1 MSEESSY
8 YISTLVGM
16 RFDLQKKPM
25 TPEYQTQIEEY
36 EKKLSALPL
45 PKLEA
50 EYQRAELVRLKFG
63 KPEHALTKTELVEK
77 GHFEE
82 RLSKLSPS
90 ELVRNEAA
98 SEDETV
104 KNLVEAHRFRALT
117 PELRAAYFGE
127 PPDYASWGAYDCWKM
142 NEATSLTMGLD
153 PKVDLFSKMKE
164 PREVFAASSSSSR
177 VEEACNAVKVSRA
190 ELWKEI
196 SVRGFPTDPLFGIC
210 DESEVALERWAFADA
225 AAEYIQLQDRIKRAI
240 DAGKLGESITPAGYM
255 LWAAN
260 SDIAVPS
267 ELKQVFEARNE
278 SPNWKARYDD
288 LSKQHRE
295 VADQCDV
302 LRHDLTE
309 MKSKTVGGTERTS
322 VRRLII
328 GMAMMG
334 YKYDPKLQRNQAIRE
349 IFDDMQK
356 LGVPRDMDTIRKWLL
371 ESQKELPADWEKR
384 SLG

>member
-1 MSEESSY
+1 
-8 YISTLVGM
+8 
-16 RFDLQKKPM
+16 
-25 TPEYQTQIEEY
+25 
-36 EKKLSALPL
+36 LS
-45 PKLEA
+45 
-50 EYQRAELVRLKFG
+50 RA
-63 KPEHALTKTELVEK
+63 
-77 GHFEE
+77 
-82 RLSKLSPS
+82 
-90 ELVRNEAA
+90 
-98 SEDETV
+98 
-104 KNLVEAHRFRALT
+104 
-117 PELRAAYFGE
+117 
-127 PPDYASWGAYDCWKM
+127 
-142 NEATSLTMGLD
+142 
-153 PKVDLFSKMKE
+153 
-164 PREVFAASSSSSR
+164 
-177 VEEACNAVKVSRA
+177 EEACNAVKVSRA